1 MRNDI
6 LNTIDYSKQL
16 IISPDMDGFMSAAL
30 LNRYNG
36 SEVVGTYDKNLLCLA
51 DGVEPKECLFVDIDM
66 NTSDYVSIGN
76 HMRLLSDGAAERS
89 FNPNHFY
96 EVEKYYEKFPYA
108 TTFLISFATE
118 VPTSLDDKIRMAFSD
133 STLRN
138 MEKYGDNM
146 RNWSNR
152 MRHDAVSYV
161 IWNTQEIQDADD
173 EIRGRYLRQE
183 FASKR
188 FGKERYIQTLNDAF
202 ISEGLN
208 HKPLADGKKYLSDKV
223 GVNTVKKY
231 MSDIISYAEIFT
243 GEYSVTYN
251 EEIEWK

>member
-1 MRNDI
+1 MKTDI
-6 LNTIDYSKQL
+6 LDTLSYSDKL

-36 SEVVGTYDKNLLCLA
+36 STVVGTYDKNLLCLA
-51 DGVEPKECLFVDIDM
+51 DGVDPKECLFVDIDM

-89 FNPNHFY
+89 FNPNHHY
-96 EVEKYYEKFPYA
+96 EVDKYYEKFPYA

-118 VPTSLDDKIRMAFSD
+118 VPTSIDDKIRMAFSD

-146 RNWSNR
+146 RNWSKR
-152 MRHDAVSYV
+152 MEHDAVSYV
-161 IWNTQEIQDADD
+161 IWNTDEIQKADD
-173 EIRGRYLRQE
+173 EIRGKYLRQE

-202 ISEGLN
+202 EKEGLI
-208 HKPLADGKKYLSDKV
+208 HKPLADGKKYMSDKV
-223 GVNTVKKY
+223 GVNTVKRY

>member
-1 MRNDI
+1 MREDI
-6 LNTIDYSKQL
+6 LNTIEYSKQL

-51 DGVEPKECLFVDIDM
+51 DGVDPKECLFVDVDM

-89 FNPNHFY
+89 FNPNHKY
-96 EVEKYYEKFPYA
+96 KIEKYYEKFPYA

-118 VPTSLDDKIRMAFSD
+118 VPTSLDDKIRMSFSD

-138 MEKYGDNM
+138 MEKYGNNM
-146 RNWSNR
+146 RNWSTR
-152 MRHDAVSYV
+152 MSHDAVSYV
-161 IWNTQEIQDADD
+161 VWNTEEIQKADD

-202 ISEGLN
+202 ISEGLI
-208 HKPLADGKKYLSDKV
+208 HRPLADGKKYLSDKV
-223 GVNTVKKY
+223 GVNTVKRY

-251 EEIEWK
+251 EEVEWK

>member
-1 MRNDI
+1 MKTDI
-6 LNTIDYSKQL
+6 LDTLSYSDKL

-30 LNRYNG
+30 INRYNG
-36 SEVVGTYDKNLLCLA
+36 STVVGTYDKNLLCLA
-51 DGVEPKECLFVDIDM
+51 DGVDPKECLFVDIDM

-89 FNPNHFY
+89 FNPNQYY
-96 EVEKYYEKFPYA
+96 EVDKYYEKFPYA
-108 TTFLISFATE
+108 TTFLVSFATE

-146 RNWSNR
+146 RNWSKR
-152 MRHDAVSYV
+152 MSHDAVSY
-161 IWNTQEIQDADD
+161 ILWNTD
-173 EIRGRYLRQE
+173 EIIEADNKIRGEYLRQE

-188 FGKERYIQTLNDAF
+188 FGKERYIQTLNEAF
-202 ISEGLN
+202 VKEGLA
-208 HKPLADGKKYLSDKV
+208 HKPLIEGKKYMADKV
-223 GVNTVKKY
+223 GLNTVKRY

-251 EEIEWK
+251 QEIEWK

>member
-1 MRNDI
+1 MKTDI
-6 LNTIDYSKQL
+6 LDTLSYSDKL

-36 SEVVGTYDKNLLCLA
+36 STVVGTYDKNLLCLA
-51 DGVEPKECLFVDIDM
+51 DGVDPKECLFVDIDM

-202 ISEGLN
+202 ISEGLV

>member
-1 MRNDI
+1 MKTDI
-6 LNTIDYSKQL
+6 LDTLSYSDKL
-16 IISPDMDGFMSAAL
+16 IISPDMDGFMSAKL
-30 LNRYNG
+30 LNRFNG
-36 SEVVGTYDKNLLCLA
+36 SMVVGTYDKNLLCLA
-51 DGVEPKECLFVDIDM
+51 DGIDPKECLFVDVDM
-66 NTSDYVSIGN
+66 NHKDYVSIGN
-76 HMRLLSDGAAERS
+76 HMRLLSDGKAEKS
-89 FNPNHFY
+89 FNPNQKY
-96 EVEKYYEKFPYA
+96 KVEKYYEKFPYA
-108 TTFLISFATE
+108 TAFLISFATE
-118 VPTSLDDKIRMAFSD
+118 VQTSLDDKIRMAFSD

-146 RNWSNR
+146 RNWSSR
-152 MRHDAVSYV
+152 MSHDAVSY
-161 IWNTQEIQDADD
+161 ILWNTNEIIEADD
-173 EIRGRYLRQE
+173 NIRGKYLRQE

-202 ISEGLN
+202 VSEGLI

-223 GVNTVKKY
+223 GVNTVKRY